1 MAPKIYIAQD
11 PLLTEVLD
19 TASATLAGQGWD
31 VVRGPDIVPGVP
43 LRLSEVERQALI
55 SEVDIIVASSRSR
68 LGEADLDASPRL
80 RGLVFPTIG
89 VDAVD
94 LKACADRGLIVA
106 NGATPENFLAMSEA
120 TVMLMLVLLYRLH
133 ESERLLR
140 ENAGRPQAMY
150 ARMLRGRTIGLI
162 GSGRI
167 GGGVITRLAAFEPAA
182 ILVHDPFLTQ
192 DAAPGGVRLVDREE
206 VLATADIVSLHVPLN
221 AETRGMIGEAELRRM
236 KPDAIL
242 INTSRGGLVD
252 EDALVTVMT
261 EGHLAG
267 AGLDVTETEPLLA
280 DHPLRTL
287 DRVILTPHILG
298 HTVDLYSVMPEVLM
312 ENVAR
317 IMRGEMPLYARN
329 PQIEKE
335 WRRRLGRLKT
345 SNQRQIP

>member
-11 PLLTEVLD
+11 PVLTEVLD
-19 TASATLAGQGWD
+19 TAAATLAGQGWD
-31 VVRGPDIVPGVP
+31 VVRGPAIVPGVP
-43 LRLSEVERQALI
+43 LRLSEAERQALI
-55 SEVDIIVASSRSR
+55 PDVDIIVASSRSR

-94 LKACADRGLIVA
+94 LQACAARGLIVA

-167 GGGVITRLAAFEPAA
+167 GGGVIARLAAFEPAA
-182 ILVHDPFLTQ
+182 ILVHDPFLPPET
-192 DAAPGGVRLVDREE
+192 APRGVRLAGRDE
-206 VLATADIVSLHVPLN
+206 VLAKADVLSLHVPLN

-242 INTSRGGLVD
+242 INTSRGGLID
-252 EDALVTVMT
+252 EDALVRVMSG
-261 EGHLAG
+261 GHLAG
-267 AGLDVTETEPLLA
+267 AGLDVTETEPLPA
-280 DHPLRTL
+280 DHPLRSL

-298 HTVDLYSVMPEVLM
+298 HTVDLYAVMPDVLV
-312 ENVAR
+312 ENAAR
-317 IMRGEMPLYARN
+317 IMHGELPLYTRN
-329 PQIEKE
+329 PEAKDAWRQRLETLNAEK
-335 WRRRLGRLKT
+335 
-345 SNQRQIP
+345 